1 MSFIRP
7 TDDAILLRAD
17 RTRPARVA
25 VAPGAVAADR
35 PYWGLFAIA
44 AAVFFLDAVTT
55 LGVLPLVPG
64 AHELNPIAARALAAG
79 PAIALLF
86 KGAILVQVAGTAA
99 ILRRLEAEWAGRFL
113 FAATAA
119 VGALGVGSALGVLL
133 AAG

>member
-7 TDDAILLRAD
+7 TDDVILLRAD
-17 RTRPARVA
+17 RTRPARAAVA
-25 VAPGAVAADR
+25 VAPDR

-44 AAVFFLDAVTT
+44 AAVFFLDAVAT

-64 AHELNPIAARALAAG
+64 ARELNPIAERALAAG
-79 PAIALLF
+79 PAIALLL
-86 KGAILVQVAGTAA
+86 KVAILLQVAGTAVV
-99 ILRRLEAEWAGRFL
+99 LRRLDAAWAGRCL

-133 AAG
+133 AAT